1 MCFQPPA
8 AATSLSEREG
18 PAAIPAKVSWTI
30 GPHVVD
36 GCVDRRRRE
45 DAPFH
50 DRADHRDP
58 AGARGQ
64 CSARDLIL
72 RHGISRSTMYHWKKP
87 YGDLQ
92 VSDAER
98 LKTLEDDNRR
108 LKRLVA
114 DQALSLQLLKD
125 VLGNER

>member
-1 MCFQPPA
+1 
-8 AATSLSEREG
+8 
-18 PAAIPAKVSWTI
+18 
-30 GPHVVD
+30 
-36 GCVDRRRRE
+36 
-45 DAPFH
+45 
-50 DRADHRDP
+50 
-58 AGARGQ
+58 
-64 CSARDLIL
+64 
-72 RHGISRSTMYHWKKP
+72 MYHWKKP